1 MVSSLS
7 FSSLFI
13 NRFFVMQVTH
23 EDLDAASATS
33 FFAVYDGHG
42 GPAVARYCAN
52 HLHTELRTNEEFH
65 NNLGTAVQTT
75 FLRMDEMLR
84 NREAGRELSQYG
96 GGNGQWERYKWKSCF
111 KDIIPCVAMDLST
124 DHKPHLQAE
133 TQRIENA
140 GHEVTRFPQRGGI
153 SRVDNGIAIS
163 RSTGDV
169 RYKDNANLPPQQQAL
184 TAFPD
189 VRTEVI
195 TDDTGFLF
203 MACDGIWDCMS
214 SQDVVNFVRVHP
226 SEVFQPVAICEAL
239 LDHCLKLPG
248 GKDNMAALL
257 VRFKRPVQPLIQA
270 SAAKSGTGTGQ
281 SSSRTGGGG
290 SGSNRLSKSSEL

>member
-1 MVSSLS
+1 
-7 FSSLFI
+7 
-13 NRFFVMQVTH
+13 
-23 EDLDAASATS
+23 
-33 FFAVYDGHG
+33 
-42 GPAVARYCAN
+42 
-52 HLHTELRTNEEFH
+52 
-65 NNLGTAVQTT
+65 
-75 FLRMDEMLR
+75 MDEMLR

-111 KDIIPCVAMDLST
+111 KDIIPCVKPVYEGPQDDGCTACVALIRGNIIVVGNAGDSRCIISRNGQAMDLST

-163 RSTGDV
+163 RSIGDV

-184 TAFPD
+184 TSFPD

-195 TDDTGFLF
+195 TNDTGFLF

-226 SEVFQPVAICEAL
+226 SEVYQPVAICEAL